1 MILMILVLMVMIW
14 SPNRVVGYTT
24 VYEYREEPMVKDFE
38 SLDDAMEYNELR
50 KTGWQGDINDFYR
63 WKEEE

>member
-1 MILMILVLMVMIW
+1 MITMMLVLMVMIW
-14 SPNRVVGYTT
+14 SQNKVVGYST
-24 VYEYREEPMVKDFE
+24 VYGEEPMVKDFE